1 MLIHGCAYLDED
13 IYIYIYIY
21 IGNGNGYRILTEP
34 RGNTS
39 QTVN

>member
-13 IYIYIYIY
+13 IYI
-21 IGNGNGYRILTEP
+21 GNGYRILTEP

>member
-13 IYIYIYIY
+13 IGN
-21 IGNGNGYRILTEP
+21 GNGNGYRILTEP